1 MKAQRIPKPP
11 PPPPPEPVETP
22 EMIALRCERDM
33 LRLNNTKLQRKLD
46 KLRRSESN
54 KEKPEPK
61 TPQCLT
67 DRCVSVRLELGIQ
80 DDDWR
85 EMRSGR
91 RSKDLFYLRH
101 RFACKLREPW
111 VGVTGA
117 HFDGMSYPEIAKVMG
132 VSSHSTVLR
141 WIKAGEWKGYVKR

>member
-1 MKAQRIPKPP
+1 
-11 PPPPPEPVETP
+11 
-22 EMIALRCERDM
+22 MIALRCERDM
-33 LRLNNTKLQRKLD
+33 LRLNNAKLQSKLD
-46 KLRRSESN
+46 KLRRP
-54 KEKPEPK
+54 KPDPK
-61 TPQCLT
+61 TPQCLS

-80 DDDWR
+80 DDEWR
-85 EMRSGR
+85 EMRSNR
-91 RSKDLFYLRH
+91 RSQNLFYLRH

-117 HFDGMSYPEIAKVMG
+117 SFDGMSYPEIAKVMG